1 MPWARASGMVLEELP
16 KVKGVGR
23 ANAAVLNHWF
33 SLDWAEPSRSAM
45 VPVRLGRWPP
55 PKELLVLVATLIG
68 SGLPDWCVTDPKIL
82 EKGLRGARAAGF
94 FSNDWLISANDSCWE
109 DAP

>member
-68 SGLPDWCVTDPKIL
+68 SGLPDWKVVMPLMPQPEISLSTNPVAFL
-82 EKGLRGARAAGF
+82 PSARPLPMGR
-94 FSNDWLISANDSCWE
+94 S
-109 DAP
+109 